1 MKCVKCANDA
11 NKKDRTDGKC
21 PKCGEPFAFDPSAGA
36 PFSDMAFKS
45 AIDAVSHEGTVKF
58 EAEHIRLELARR
70 AEAGRSRD
78 RRQAAWAF
86 GILGGV
92 LVAAGGVLVAAGGV
106 LAAAGG
112 VLVAAG
118 TVAGLMT
125 AVPGLA
131 FIFLAL
137 RAALRPGTPKPAI
150 PRSTFSGLFHTYSQA
165 HGKPA
170 GLIPPPRRVAPSAEV
185 LAELESYS
193 FDRAVVCD
201 TADTA
206 ELLIANDF
214 HFENNCAVLSIDG
227 YPKGV
232 FEVVRKMLRQNPKI
246 EVFALH
252 DCTPAGCALAT
263 QLRADKAWFHGVGA
277 VYDVALRP
285 AQAQAFRHAWEPAG
299 GALAERDGISA
310 DEATWLREWQLPLAA
325 IAPEQLI
332 KRLYRAISKLPEER
346 LAKGDD
352 GSYDPMFIYIA
363 GSSDGGGDSFG

>member
-1 MKCVKCANDA
+1 MKCVKCGNDA

-21 PKCGEPFAFDPSAGA
+21 PSCGEKFAFDPSDGA

-70 AEAGRSRD
+70 SDVRGRRN
-78 RRQAAWAF
+78 RVLLAWVC
-86 GILGGV
+86 GILGGT
-92 LVAAGGVLVAAGGV
+92 LVAAGVIAG
-106 LAAAGG
+106 A
-112 VLVAAG
+112 
-118 TVAGLMT
+118 TT
-125 AVPGLA
+125 AVPGVVLVL
-131 FIFLAL
+131 LAL
-137 RAALRPGTPKPAI
+137 WAWLRPRSPNQAVH
-150 PRSTFSGLFHTYSQA
+150 RSTFANLFQTYTQA

-170 GLIPPPRRVAPSAEV
+170 GLIPPPRRIAPSAEV

-193 FDRAVVCD
+193 FDRAVICD
-201 TADTA
+201 TAATA

-232 FEVVRKMLRQNPKI
+232 FEVVRKMLRQNSKI

-263 QLRADKAWFHGVGA
+263 QLRVDKAWFHGVGA

-299 GALAERDGISA
+299 GAFADRDGISA
-310 DEATWLREWQLPLAA
+310 DEAAWLREWQLPLAA

-332 KRLYRAISKLPEER
+332 KRLFRAISKLPEER
-346 LAKGDD
+346 LAKGDN
-352 GSYDPMFIYIA
+352 GSGDPMFIYIA
-363 GSSDGGGDSFG
+363 SSSDGGGDSFG